1 MITWTGTCFHGE
13 EILLDVGKQATSV
26 AVNGKF
32 SLIAVGTRR
41 LVCYI
46 YINGFMTVLY
56 VMGGLFKKIYTQNN
70 TVIII
75 IIICSGKVYVYSAN
89 NYISAPTLSHE
100 FIRQT
105 NGPADLRSKMNAT
118 QSNIKSLAWT
128 SDGYALAVGFES
140 KGIAIW
146 SVYGHL
152 LSSVSDIDDIFF
164 SQDDGGE

>member
-1 MITWTGTCFHGE
+1 M
-13 EILLDVGKQATSV
+13 
-26 AVNGKF
+26 
-32 SLIAVGTRR
+32 
-41 LVCYI
+41 
-46 YINGFMTVLY
+46 
-56 VMGGLFKKIYTQNN
+56 
-70 TVIII
+70 
-75 IIICSGKVYVYSAN
+75 
-89 NYISAPTLSHE
+89 
-100 FIRQT
+100 